1 MVVDRALAAVG
12 ERLAEAAPP
21 DVAGVALHRRLLVMV
36 PMVTWGAGVVVAGL
50 VTGDTRELDTLG
62 EAGVVLLALSDRGDD
77 YVVLVRSS
85 FAGYLAD
92 WLLDAAL
99 EFTQNS

>member
-1 MVVDRALAAVG
+1 MREGSRGARVLPDGSGVEFRVWTPRQERMAVRT
-12 ERLAEAAPP
+12 ERGSGWEE
-21 DVAGVALHRRLLVMV
+21 H
-36 PMVTWGAGVVVAGL
+36 PMV
-50 VTGDTRELDTLG
+50 RE
-62 EAGVVLLALSDRGDD
+62 GDD

-99 EFTQNS
+99 ELSTTHDS